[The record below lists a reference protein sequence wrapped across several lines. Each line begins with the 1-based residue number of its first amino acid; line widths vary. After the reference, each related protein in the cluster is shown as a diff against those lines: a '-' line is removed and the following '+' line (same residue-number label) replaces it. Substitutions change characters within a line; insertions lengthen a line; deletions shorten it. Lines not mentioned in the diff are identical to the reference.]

1 MGSRDEVEAAY
12 FALLRAREEEA
23 DLQRYAD
30 YLEEEA
36 RRLRRS
42 TREMDALADDV
53 PRALR
58 RRLVHTET
66 PLVAAVRQRLE
77 TIADEAG
84 RMPERLEAAKAFVR
98 ECEADH
104 DRLRAA

>member
-1 MGSRDEVEAAY
+1 MGQRDDVEAAY

-30 YLEEEA
+30 YLDDEA

-53 PRALR
+53 PRGLR
-58 RRLVHTET
+58 RRLVHTEA

-77 TIADEAG
+77 TIADEQQ
-84 RMPERLEAAKAFVR
+84 RMPDRLVAAHEFVLACERDHERLKT
-98 ECEADH
+98 
-104 DRLRAA
+104 